1 VPALTSKPGNAL
13 GALARLYFDIAIWR
27 RGPADVP
34 GVPVL
39 LWLTVAVY
47 AAVTALL
54 SAALQLPRSW
64 PRELAVDVAYM
75 LAWVWLLLRAT
86 GHRERFLQTASAVFG
101 FQLVLAPLMVGV
113 SALVPQHP
121 APGDPQ
127 LLVQIATLLLSI
139 WIVLATAHIARAA
152 LDWPLAA
159 CVPLAIFL
167 FLAEQLLLQAL
178 FYTGS

>member
-27 RGPADVP
+27 RSPADVP
-34 GVPVL
+34 AVSVL
-39 LWLTVAVY
+39 LWMTVAAY

-54 SAALQLPRSW
+54 SAALQLRASW

-86 GHRERFLQTASAVFG
+86 GRRERFVQTASAVFG
-101 FQLVLAPLMVGV
+101 YQLILAPLMIGV
-113 SALVPQHP
+113 SALVPEHP

-127 LLVQIATLLLSI
+127 LLLQIATLLLVI
-139 WIVLATAHIARAA
+139 WIVLVTAHITRAA

-159 CVPLAIFL
+159 CVPLAILL

-178 FYTGS
+178 F

>member
-1 VPALTSKPGNAL
+1 MPALTSKPGNAL

-39 LWLTVAVY
+39 LWLTVAAY
-47 AAVTALL
+47 AAVTAML
-54 SAALQLPRSW
+54 SAGLQLRASW

-86 GHRERFLQTASAVFG
+86 GHRERFVQTASAVFG
-101 FQLVLAPLMVGV
+101 YQLILAPLMVGV
-113 SALVPQHP
+113 SALAPEHP

-127 LLVQIATLLLSI
+127 LLLQIATLLLVI
-139 WIVLATAHIARAA
+139 WIVLATAHITRAA
-152 LDWPLAA
+152 LGWPLAA
-159 CVPLAIFL
+159 CIPLSIFL